1 MSGDAK
7 RLNDPAL
14 LPPFGYRRNHH
25 HYELVSYVNCL
36 IGCRISGNAEGAAL
50 FEERIKRFIADHPLT
65 PDAARYY
72 DAVGDYVGSGPS

>member
-14 LPPFGYRRNHH
+14 LPPLGYRRNHH

-36 IGCRISGNAEGAAL
+36 VGCRISGNAEGAAL
-50 FEERIKRFIADHPLT
+50 FEERIKRFIADHPST

-72 DAVGDYVGSGPS
+72 EAVGDYVGSDPS